1 MLYLHILKDTIKEN
15 NLNFIFIERNIK
27 YYVKS
32 RLIYLILWVIC
43 LNSLV
48 CHNAGTAKDR
58 SYFLFAGKKEFK
70 YNLPIRKNK
79 KLYKEIILFRWILGT
94 QLYNYSL

>member
-15 NLNFIFIERNIK
+15 NFNFIFKERNIK
-27 YYVKS
+27 YYVKR

-48 CHNAGTAKDR
+48 CHNAGTAIDT

-79 KLYKEIILFRWILGT
+79 KLYKEILLFRWILGT
-94 QLYNYSL
+94 QLYNYNF